1 MKWRWDA
8 GWVCAFREEDI
19 IFVME
24 QTFSPLVGTG
34 NMQAG
39 YRVGQFVLERPLGQG
54 GMAEVWLGRHEH
66 LGSLAAVKFL
76 REQYLGNPEIVDRF
90 LNEGRRQGS
99 LDHPNIVKVFGFE
112 VVEGRHFLVQQFV
125 DGEALDVRLRR
136 VGGLTVEQAL
146 PIAYGVLAAL
156 ECAHS
161 RQIVHRDVKPGNI
174 LIDRQGT
181 PYLTDFGIVLAVD
194 ETRQTQAGMT
204 LGTPAY
210 MSPEQAASP
219 FAVDQRA
226 DIYSF
231 GCMLTEM
238 LRGAAVPLAVQQV
251 VARCMAQDA
260 AQRYSSCAQV
270 RAALVA
276 ATAGGG
282 KGKKRGSLGLWVG
295 GALALLG
302 LAGVALWPRQPVLA
316 SFTVSAG
323 SVVSGQ
329 AVELRWDVRDA
340 TEVEILGIGTQ
351 PAKGTLQVKPERSTV
366 YALTGRNRWK
376 SVSGEVAVDVK
387 VLAAAVV
394 QKFEFSKGT
403 VRPGEESTLR
413 WVVTGATSV
422 VINGTT
428 VKPAGEFERKY
439 LVKSRYTL
447 QATGEDGRVVERVA
461 EVLVEADGVP
471 LEIVSFRFNPERV
484 VVGGAAELVWE
495 VRGAKEVTL
504 GGEPARMA
512 GSEKLTNV
520 QRNWDANLVAI
531 GADGQ
536 RVARRV
542 TLEVVRQA
550 EPARVR
556 ILSFATE
563 AVMGSIGPYA
573 KLQYE
578 VTGATRVR
586 IDPVVGDLTAL
597 RGTVAVYPTRT
608 TRYTLTAYGANGE
621 SYTRTVEVRVIERA
635 AGKSWDVLHHNPG
648 CRNGFC
654 GGVLTARDGRLV
666 FRSDKAGDGFDV
678 AYSEV
683 VEVMV
688 NKQLFGNMNG
698 FHVRTRTR
706 NFNFAQQAPAD
717 AVVREINRE
726 IGRY

>member
-1 MKWRWDA
+1 M
-8 GWVCAFREEDI
+8 GGVCAFWEEDI
-19 IFVME
+19 FFVME
-24 QTFSPLVGTG
+24 QTFSPLVGIG

-54 GMAEVWLGRHEH
+54 GMAEVWLGRHSQ
-66 LGSLAAVKFL
+66 LRSLAAVKFL
-76 REQYLGNPEIVDRF
+76 REQYLGNPEIVERF
-90 LNEGRRQGS
+90 LNEGRRQGA
-99 LDHPNIVKVFGFE
+99 LDHPNILKVFGFE

-156 ECAHS
+156 ECAHG

-194 ETRQTQAGMT
+194 ETRQTQVGMT

-210 MSPEQAASP
+210 MSPEQLAQP

-260 AQRYSSCAQV
+260 AQRYANCGQV

-276 ATAGGG
+276 ATAGGR
-282 KGKKRGSLGLWVG
+282 KEKKRGALGLWAG
-295 GALALLG
+295 GAVAVLG

-323 SVVSGQ
+323 SVTAGQ

-340 TEVEILGIGTQ
+340 TEVEIVGIGTQ
-351 PAKGTLQVKPERSTV
+351 PAKGTLQVKPERSMV

-394 QKFEFSKGT
+394 KTFEFSEAS
-403 VRPGEESTLR
+403 VRPGRESTLR
-413 WVVTGATSV
+413 WEVTGATSV
-422 VINGTT
+422 VINGTK
-428 VKPAGEFERKY
+428 VRPVGEFARTY
-439 LVKSRYTL
+439 TVKSRYTL
-447 QATGEDGRVVERVA
+447 QATGEDGRVVEREA
-461 EVLVEADGVP
+461 EVLVEADGGAM
-471 LEIVSFRFNPERV
+471 EIVSFRFRPERV
-484 VVGGAAELVWE
+484 AVGGWAELVWE
-495 VRGAKEVTL
+495 VRGAKEVML

-512 GSEKLTNV
+512 GSVKLTTV
-520 QRNWDANLVAI
+520 QGNRDANLVAI

-536 RVARRV
+536 RVTRRV
-542 TLEVVRQA
+542 TLVVDRAEQA
-550 EPARVR
+550 EAARVR
-556 ILSFATE
+556 ILNFGTE

-573 KLQYE
+573 KLQYD

-621 SYTRTVEVRVIERA
+621 SDTRTVEVRVIERA

-666 FRSDKAGDGFDV
+666 FRSDRAGDGFDV

-698 FHVRTRTR
+698 FQVRTRTR

>member
-238 LRGAAVPLAVQQV
+238 LRGAAVALAVQQV

-282 KGKKRGSLGLWVG
+282 KGKKRGSVGLWVG
-295 GALALLG
+295 
-302 LAGVALWPRQPVLA
+302 AGVV
-316 SFTVSAG
+316 
-323 SVVSGQ
+323 
-329 AVELRWDVRDA
+329 
-340 TEVEILGIGTQ
+340 GIGW
-351 PAKGTLQVKPERSTV
+351 GGFV
-366 YALTGRNRWK
+366 
-376 SVSGEVAVDVK
+376 
-387 VLAAAVV
+387 AAA
-394 QKFEFSKGT
+394 
-403 VRPGEESTLR
+403 
-413 WVVTGATSV
+413 TGARVLYGFGWKRGVGAGGGASL
-422 VINGTT
+422 GCSGRDGGGDSGDWDA
-428 VKPAGEFERKY
+428 AGEGD
-439 LVKSRYTL
+439 
-447 QATGEDGRVVERVA
+447 AAGEAGAEHGVCVDG
-461 EVLVEADGVP
+461 
-471 LEIVSFRFNPERV
+471 
-484 VVGGAAELVWE
+484 
-495 VRGAKEVTL
+495 
-504 GGEPARMA
+504 
-512 GSEKLTNV
+512 
-520 QRNWDANLVAI
+520 
-531 GADGQ
+531 
-536 RVARRV
+536 
-542 TLEVVRQA
+542 A
-550 EPARVR
+550 EPVEER
-556 ILSFATE
+556 
-563 AVMGSIGPYA
+563 
-573 KLQYE
+573 Q
-578 VTGATRVR
+578 
-586 IDPVVGDLTAL
+586 
-597 RGTVAVYPTRT
+597 RG
-608 TRYTLTAYGANGE
+608 
-621 SYTRTVEVRVIERA
+621 
-635 AGKSWDVLHHNPG
+635 
-648 CRNGFC
+648 
-654 GGVLTARDGRLV
+654 GGG
-666 FRSDKAGDGFDV
+666 
-678 AYSEV
+678 
-683 VEVMV
+683 
-688 NKQLFGNMNG
+688 
-698 FHVRTRTR
+698 
-706 NFNFAQQAPAD
+706 
-717 AVVREINRE
+717 
-726 IGRY
+726 

>member
-1 MKWRWDA
+1 M
-8 GWVCAFREEDI
+8 
-19 IFVME
+19 ME
-24 QTFSPLVGTG
+24 QTFSPLVGIG

-54 GMAEVWLGRHEH
+54 GMAEVWLGRHAH

-76 REQYLGNPEIVDRF
+76 REQYLGNTEIVDRF

-136 VGGLTVEQAL
+136 VGGLTMEQAL

-194 ETRQTQAGMT
+194 ETRQTQVGMT

-210 MSPEQAASP
+210 MSPEQMARP

-231 GCMLTEM
+231 GCVLAEM

-251 VARCMAQDA
+251 VARCMAQEA
-260 AQRYSSCAQV
+260 AQRYANCAQV

-276 ATAGGG
+276 ASAGGR
-282 KGKKRGSLGLWVG
+282 KEKKRGALGMWVG
-295 GALALLG
+295 GAVAVLG
-302 LAGVALWPRQPVLA
+302 LAGVALWPRQPVMA
-316 SFTVSAG
+316 SFTVSPG
-323 SVVSGQ
+323 SVVAGQ

-351 PAKGTLQVKPERSTV
+351 PAKGTLRVKPERSMV
-366 YALTGRNRWK
+366 YSLTGRNRWK
-376 SVSGEVAVDVK
+376 NVTGEVAVDVK

-394 QKFEFSKGT
+394 QKFEFSEPSVNEG
-403 VRPGEESTLR
+403 GESTLR
-413 WVVTGATSV
+413 WEVTGATSV
-422 VINGTT
+422 VINGTK
-428 VKPAGEFERKY
+428 VRPVGEFVNKY
-439 LVKSRYTL
+439 MVKSRYTL
-447 QATGEDGRVVERVA
+447 QATGEDGRVVEREA
-461 EVLVEADGVP
+461 EVLVEPASAAP
-471 LEIVSFRFNPERV
+471 EIVSARFKPARV
-484 VVGGAAELVWE
+484 AAGGRAELEWE

-504 GGEPARMA
+504 GGKPARMA
-512 GSEKLTNV
+512 GSVELTNV
-520 QRNWDANLVAI
+520 QRDTNADLVAI
-531 GADGQ
+531 GAGGQ
-536 RVARRV
+536 RVSRRV
-542 TLEVVRQA
+542 TLEVVRERQA
-550 EPARVR
+550 EPTRVR
-556 ILSFATE
+556 ILSFASD

-573 KLQYE
+573 KLHYE
-578 VTGATRVR
+578 VTGATRLR
-586 IDPVVGDLTAL
+586 IDPAVGNLTDL

-608 TRYTLTAYGANGE
+608 TRYTLTAYGANGD
-621 SYTRTVEVRVIERA
+621 SDTRTVEVRVIERA
-635 AGKSWDVLHHNPG
+635 TGRSWDVLHHNPG

-698 FHVRTRTR
+698 FHIRTRTR
-706 NFNFAQQAPAD
+706 NFNFAQREPAD